1 MNKFQIGDNMLV
13 VEAIPFTS
21 FKEKIRLTK
30 ELESY
35 EPKGKIEILDGCI
48 MITRNIKRSELYE

>member
-1 MNKFQIGDNMLV
+1 MLV
-13 VEAIPFTS
+13 IEAIPFTS

-48 MITRNIKRSELYE
+48 MITRKVKKGELYE

>member
-1 MNKFQIGDNMLV
+1 MLG

-21 FKEKIRLTK
+21 FKAKIRLTK

-48 MITRNIKRSELYE
+48 MVTRKVKKGE